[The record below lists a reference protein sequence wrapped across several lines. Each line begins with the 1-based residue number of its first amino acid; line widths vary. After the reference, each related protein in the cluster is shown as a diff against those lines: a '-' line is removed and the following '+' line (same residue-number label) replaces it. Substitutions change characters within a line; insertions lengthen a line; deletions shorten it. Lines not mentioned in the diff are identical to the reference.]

1 MKSKLIGVV
10 LAVVVA
16 IWGALAM
23 IPSVSAQE
31 QGGHI
36 WLTIEGSEYEAN
48 HTDAWINESWVYAVK
63 YEANET
69 VQYNLTVE
77 NRGEES
83 VDTYVLF
90 AIRGNTTGDD
100 MEQIVIQGGASGA
113 MTFTLAD
120 FDRADFNPFYLNI
133 VSAGSHGVYPP
144 SSNATWITYPVGLL
158 EGTESGN
165 NVSTLLVEVTLGPNP
180 SEIFVVH
187 SDSFGLDSDGELN
200 YWSPNGHDVTVMME
214 EDKDNGKGKGP
225 KDGKGGGQG
234 KGKKDDGGSGQ
245 TPAEDPEIPGEI
257 QDDPPVVVT
266 EDPEI
271 PEVIQDDPPVVVT
284 EDPSSENPTET
295 PDPTISE
302 EESPDAAIGAT
313 PNEETLLAENDGTV
327 EEPNDMMGSET
338 ENQIS
343 CLNVLAASAL
353 VALLASILIIAFVRK
368 RR

>member
-1 MKSKLIGVV
+1 MKSKLIGVI
-10 LAVVVA
+10 LAAVVA
-16 IWGALAM
+16 IWGTLAI

-48 HTDAWINESWVYAVK
+48 HTDPWINESWVYAVK

-83 VDTYVLF
+83 VDAYVLF

-100 MEQIVIQGGASGA
+100 MEQVVIQGGAPGA

-120 FDRADFNPFYLNI
+120 FDRVDFNPFYLNV

-144 SSNATWITYPVGLL
+144 SGNATWVTYPVGLL

-165 NVSTLLVEVTLGPNP
+165 NVTTLLVEVTLGPDP

-187 SDSFGLDSDGELN
+187 SDGYGLNSDGELN

-214 EDKDNGKGKGP
+214 EDKGKGHGKGP
-225 KDGKGGGQG
+225 KGDHGGGHGKKGDGGGQ
-234 KGKKDDGGSGQ
+234 
-245 TPAEDPEIPGEI
+245 TPVEEPEIPG
-257 QDDPPVVVT
+257 
-266 EDPEI
+266 
-271 PEVIQDDPPVVVT
+271 VIQDDPPVVVT
-284 EDPSSENPTET
+284 EDPSSEDPSETPVVVTEDPPAQNPAET
-295 PDPTISE
+295 PDPTQSE
-302 EESPDAAIGAT
+302 QESPEVAGETTEDEGT
-313 PNEETLLAENDGTV
+313 PLAGNEGTV
-327 EEPNDMMGSET
+327 EELDDIMGADT
-338 ENQIS
+338 ENQIG
-343 CLNVLAASAL
+343 CLNILVASAM
-353 VALLASILIIAFVRK
+353 VALLVSILFLALTRRK
-368 RR
+368 R

>member
-1 MKSKLIGVV
+1 MKSKLMGVV

-16 IWGALAM
+16 IWGALA
-23 IPSVSAQE
+23 ITSTVSAQE

-36 WLTIEGSEYEAN
+36 WLTIAGSEYEGN
-48 HTDAWINESWVYAVK
+48 HTDPWINESWVYAVK

-77 NRGEES
+77 NRGEEG
-83 VDTYVLF
+83 VDTFVLF

-100 MEQIVIQGGASGA
+100 MEQIVINGGAPGA

-120 FDRADFNPFYLNI
+120 FDRVDFNPFHLNL

-158 EGTESGN
+158 DGTESGN
-165 NVSTLLVEVTLGPNP
+165 NITNLSVEVTLGPNP

-187 SDSFGLDSDGELN
+187 SDGFGLDSDGELN

-214 EDKDNGKGKGP
+214 EDKGNGKGKGP

-234 KGKKDDGGSGQ
+234 KGKKDDDGGGE
-245 TPAEDPEIPGEI
+245 TPVEDPEIPGET
-257 QDDPPVVVT
+257 QDDPPVVVI

-271 PEVIQDDPPVVVT
+271 PGETQDDPPVAAT
-284 EDPSSENPTET
+284 EDPPSENPTET
-295 PDPTISE
+295 PDPTIPQQE
-302 EESPDAAIGAT
+302 NPEVTLGTT
-313 PNEETLLAENDGTV
+313 PNEETLLTGNEGTS
-327 EEPNDMMGSET
+327 EELDDMKGSET
-338 ENQIS
+338 ENQIR
-343 CLNVLAASAL
+343 CLNIIAASAM
-353 VALLASILIIAFVRK
+353 VALLASLLLLALIRK
-368 RR
+368 KR

>member
-1 MKSKLIGVV
+1 MKSKLIGVI
-10 LAVVVA
+10 LAAVVA
-16 IWGALAM
+16 IWGTLAI

-48 HTDAWINESWVYAVK
+48 HTDPWINESWVYAVK

-83 VDTYVLF
+83 VDAYVLF

-100 MEQIVIQGGASGA
+100 MEQVVIQGGAPGA

-120 FDRADFNPFYLNI
+120 FDRVDFNPFYLNV

-144 SSNATWITYPVGLL
+144 SGNATWVTYPVGLL

-165 NVSTLLVEVTLGPNP
+165 NVTTLLVEVTLGPDP

-187 SDSFGLDSDGELN
+187 SDGYGLNSDGELN

-214 EDKDNGKGKGP
+214 EDKGKGHGKGP
-225 KDGKGGGQG
+225 KGDHGGGHGKKGDGGGQ
-234 KGKKDDGGSGQ
+234 
-245 TPAEDPEIPGEI
+245 TPVEEPEIPG
-257 QDDPPVVVT
+257 
-266 EDPEI
+266 
-271 PEVIQDDPPVVVT
+271 VIQDDPPVVVT
-284 EDPSSENPTET
+284 EDPSSEDPSETPVVVTEDPPAQNPAET
-295 PDPTISE
+295 PDPTQSE
-302 EESPDAAIGAT
+302 QESPEVAGETTEDERT
-313 PNEETLLAENDGTV
+313 PLAGNEGTV
-327 EEPNDMMGSET
+327 EELDDMMGTDT
-338 ENQIS
+338 ENQID
-343 CLNVLAASAL
+343 CLNILVASAM
-353 VALLASILIIAFVRK
+353 VALLVSILFLALTRRK
-368 RR
+368 R

>member
-16 IWGALAM
+16 IWGTLAI

-48 HTDAWINESWVYAVK
+48 HTDPWINESWVYAVK

-83 VDTYVLF
+83 VDTFVLF
-90 AIRGNTTGDD
+90 AIRGNTTADD
-100 MEQIVIQGGASGA
+100 MEQIVIQGGAPGA

-120 FDRADFNPFYLNI
+120 FDRVDFNPFYLNL

-144 SSNATWITYPVGLL
+144 SGNATWVTYPVGIL

-165 NVSTLLVEVTLGPNP
+165 NASTLLVEVTLGPNP

-187 SDSFGLDSDGELN
+187 SDGFGLDSDGELN

-214 EDKDNGKGKGP
+214 EDKGNGKGKGP
-225 KDGKGGGQG
+225 KDGKGGGH
-234 KGKKDDGGSGQ
+234 GKKGEKEDDGGGQ

-266 EDPEI
+266 EDPPSEN
-271 PEVIQDDPPVVVT
+271 PAETPVVVT
-284 EDPSSENPTET
+284 EDPPAQNPAET
-295 PDPTISE
+295 PDPTQSE
-302 EESPDAAIGAT
+302 QESPEVA
-313 PNEETLLAENDGTV
+313 EETTEDEMTPLAGNEGTV
-327 EEPNDMMGSET
+327 EELDDMIGSET
-338 ENQIS
+338 EDQIGF
-343 CLNVLAASAL
+343 LNILVASVM
-353 VALLASILIIAFVRK
+353 VALLASILFLALIRK

>member
-1 MKSKLIGVV
+1 MKSKLIGVI
-10 LAVVVA
+10 LAAVVA
-16 IWGALAM
+16 IWGTLAI

-48 HTDAWINESWVYAVK
+48 HTDPWINESWVYAVK

-83 VDTYVLF
+83 VDAYVLF

-100 MEQIVIQGGASGA
+100 MEQVVIQGGAPGA

-120 FDRADFNPFYLNI
+120 FDRVDFNPFYLNI

-144 SSNATWITYPVGLL
+144 SGNATWVTYPVGLL

-165 NVSTLLVEVTLGPNP
+165 NVTTLLVEVTLGPNP

-187 SDSFGLDSDGELN
+187 SDGYGLDSDGELN

-214 EDKDNGKGKGP
+214 EDKGKGHGKGP
-225 KDGKGGGQG
+225 KGDHGGGHGKKGDGGGQ
-234 KGKKDDGGSGQ
+234 
-245 TPAEDPEIPGEI
+245 TPVEEPEIPG
-257 QDDPPVVVT
+257 
-266 EDPEI
+266 
-271 PEVIQDDPPVVVT
+271 VIQDDPPVVVT
-284 EDPSSENPTET
+284 EDPSSEDPSETPVVVTEDPPAQNPAET
-295 PDPTISE
+295 PDPTQSE
-302 EESPDAAIGAT
+302 QESPEVAGETTEDEGT
-313 PNEETLLAENDGTV
+313 PLAGNEGTV
-327 EEPNDMMGSET
+327 EELDDIMGADT
-338 ENQIS
+338 ENQIG
-343 CLNVLAASAL
+343 CLNILVASAM
-353 VALLASILIIAFVRK
+353 VALLVSILFLALTRRK
-368 RR
+368 R

>member
-1 MKSKLIGVV
+1 MKTKLIGVI
-10 LAVVVA
+10 LAAVVA
-16 IWGALAM
+16 IWGALAV
-23 IPSVSAQE
+23 IPSVGAQE

-36 WLTIEGSEYEAN
+36 WLTIEGSEYEGN
-48 HTDAWINESWVYAVK
+48 HTDPWINESWVYAVK

-83 VDTYVLF
+83 VDAFVLF
-90 AIRGNTTGDD
+90 AIRGNTTADD
-100 MEQIVIQGGASGA
+100 MVQIVIQGGSPGA

-120 FDRADFNPFYLNI
+120 FDRVDFNPFYLNI

-158 EGTESGN
+158 DGTDSGN

-187 SDSFGLDSDGELN
+187 SDGYGLDSDGELN
-200 YWSPNGHDVTVMME
+200 YWSPNGHDTTVMME
-214 EDKDNGKGKGP
+214 EDKGKGKGKGP
-225 KDGKGGGQG
+225 KDDHGGGHG
-234 KGKKDDGGSGQ
+234 KKGKKDDGGSGQ

-266 EDPEI
+266 EN
-271 PEVIQDDPPVVVT
+271 
-284 EDPSSENPTET
+284 PSSENPTET
-295 PDPTISE
+295 PDPALSV
-302 EESPDAAIGAT
+302 EESPDVAIETT

-327 EEPNDMMGSET
+327 EEPNDVAGSET
-338 ENQIS
+338 ENQIR
-343 CLNVLAASAL
+343 CLNILAASAM
-353 VALLASILIIAFVRK
+353 VALLASMLIIAFIRK

>member
-16 IWGALAM
+16 IWGTLAM

-36 WLTIEGSEYEAN
+36 WLTIEGSEYEGN
-48 HTDAWINESWVYAVK
+48 HTDPWINESWVYAVK

-83 VDTYVLF
+83 VDTFVLF
-90 AIRGNTTGDD
+90 AVRGNTTGDD

-120 FDRADFNPFYLNI
+120 FDRVDFNPFYLNL

-144 SSNATWITYPVGLL
+144 SSNATWVAYPVGLL
-158 EGTESGN
+158 EGTGSGN
-165 NVSTLLVEVTLGPNP
+165 NVTTLLVEVTLGPNP

-187 SDSFGLDSDGELN
+187 SDGYGLDSDGELN

-214 EDKDNGKGKGP
+214 EDKGNGKGKGP
-225 KDGKGGGQG
+225 KDGKGGGH
-234 KGKKDDGGSGQ
+234 GKKDDDGGQ
-245 TPAEDPEIPGEI
+245 TPA
-257 QDDPPVVVT
+257 

-284 EDPSSENPTET
+284 EDPPAQNPAET
-295 PDPTISE
+295 PDPTQSE
-302 EESPDAAIGAT
+302 QESPEVAGETTEDEMT
-313 PNEETLLAENDGTV
+313 PLAGNEGT
-327 EEPNDMMGSET
+327 EGELDDMMGSEA
-338 ENQIS
+338 EDQIGY
-343 CLNVLAASAL
+343 LNILVASVM
-353 VALLASILIIAFVRK
+353 VALLASILFLALIRK